1 MPSPFH
7 QRNLFVDV
15 LAILFGISGWIGITA
30 IFLEL
35 PLIVDKAPEGWKL
48 PSYIAILVQVGNIA
62 NLIYIVYDK
71 YSPCK
76 ASDAHLILAMLISGC
91 VAAIGLAFCY
101 QETAEIDGREHSIW
115 LLVFAGIFAAIGCLS
130 SVLSMPY
137 MGRFKEI
144 YLVTYMFGQ
153 GLNGFISSIL
163 SLIQGSGGQRNCV
176 QANATETVAKD
187 LGPTFEPK
195 IFFLFVFVMM
205 ALSTISFILLHS
217 LSQCKREHALSGVA
231 NNVRRDTKRFSMDID
246 MYEVIPTQQREMT
259 QFTYTYL
266 MLLIGAISFI
276 GYGVFPGLQSFS
288 CRPYGVMAYHLSATL
303 SAFANPIACI
313 TAMFRSNISLRN
325 LFAQS
330 AGISIISGYLLY
342 TAIESPSPPFVG
354 TWFGTILVV
363 SWNFKSNTDLRLYIL
378 RFHRFR
384 RGQYFK
390 G

>member
-1 MPSPFH
+1 MPNPFH
-7 QRNLFVDV
+7 QRNFLVDV

-62 NLIYIVYDK
+62 NLIYILYDK

-76 ASDAHLILAMLISGC
+76 ISDGHLILAMLISGC
-91 VAAIGLAFCY
+91 VAAIGLAFLY
-101 QETAEIDGREHSIW
+101 HQTAEINGREHSIW
-115 LLVFAGIFAAIGCLS
+115 LLVFAGVFAAIGCLS

-163 SLIQGSGGQRNCV
+163 SLIQGSGGPPTCV
-176 QANATETVAKD
+176 QANATEAVAKD
-187 LGPTFEPK
+187 SLNSGPTFGPK
-195 IFFLFVFVMM
+195 IFFLFVSVMM
-205 ALSTISFILLHS
+205 ALSTISFILLHN

-231 NNVRRDTKRFSMDID
+231 NSRRDTKRFSMDMD

-259 QFTYTYL
+259 HFTYIYL

-276 GYGVFPGLQSFS
+276 GYGIFPGLQAYS
-288 CRPYGVMAYHLSATL
+288 CRPYGIMAYHLSATL

-325 LFAQS
+325 LFAQT
-330 AGISIISGYLLY
+330 AGISIISAYLLY

-354 TWFGTILVV
+354 TWLGTILVV
-363 SWNFKSNTDLRLYIL
+363 S
-378 RFHRFR
+378 
-384 RGQYFK
+384 
-390 G
+390 